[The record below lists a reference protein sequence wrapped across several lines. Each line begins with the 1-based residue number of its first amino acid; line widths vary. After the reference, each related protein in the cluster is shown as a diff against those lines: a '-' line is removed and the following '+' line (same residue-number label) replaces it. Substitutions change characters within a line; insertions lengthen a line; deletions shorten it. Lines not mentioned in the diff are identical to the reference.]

1 MIEVVIKLNDGAEC
15 GGFVITDADDIIVF
29 DRGLEIE
36 LGGGAEASIQGSLW
50 QRVAHAAAVIHYYGV
65 AFPGDGEERSH

>member
-1 MIEVVIKLNDGAEC
+1 MIEVVIKRNGTKC
-15 GGFVITDADDIIVF
+15 GCFEITDSNDVVVF

-50 QRVAHAAAVIHYYGV
+50 QRVAHACALIDFYGIG
-65 AFPGDGEERSH
+65 ADDLH